1 MADPSPDI
9 NSVRSIITNADYLSN
24 WITTVVVAASFSAL
38 ISMKDKLTGAAI
50 FLSFSASSLL
60 AIAGWPLLLQY
71 GYGGLGTSIG
81 YGVVCGVAGMTIL
94 MTLIGVIR
102 RFYNRRNDIGDAALN
117 KVGVPPATQGQN
129 P

>member
-1 MADPSPDI
+1 MTDPVEI
-9 NSVRSIITNADYLSN
+9 TSVRTIVNNVDYLSN

-50 FLSFSASSLL
+50 FLSFSASVAL
-60 AIAGWPLLLQY
+60 AMSGWPLLLQY

-117 KVGVPPATQGQN
+117 KVGIPPAQEQQ

>member
-1 MADPSPDI
+1 MSEPVEI
-9 NSVRSIITNADYLSN
+9 TSVRTIVTNADYLSN

-50 FLSFSASSLL
+50 FLSFASSV
-60 AIAGWPLLLQY
+60 AMAMSGWPLLLQY
-71 GYGGLGTSIG
+71 GYGGLGTSIA

-117 KVGVPPATQGQN
+117 RVGIPPSSEGQS